1 MQEFLGKAARRAA
14 SLLVW
19 LTLASCGDPAEP
31 DLLAEPPPSGYDRSA
46 LSWPALRRDQ
56 AGADV
61 ALAQH
66 LLSLRGFA
74 APRHGRFDA
83 ATEHA
88 VQQWQA
94 AWGLPV
100 TGVIGNTTWPRLVR
114 WLDDEA
120 PPELIAAVQALLI
133 EAGAPLTPVGVL
145 DAATEEAL
153 RALQTTSCLS
163 STGEFGSWG
172 YSALLSGQR
181 FCPGALLGELSAAQV
196 AALARDAGLPCG
208 ESLAAALAIAAA
220 ESRSTTNALGRNG
233 PTAGC
238 AHGSLDVGLW
248 QLNDCYHAEIDR
260 RCAVDA
266 ACNARAMSA
275 ISRGGTDFAPWT
287 TFRNGAYAT
296 HLEAARVAAAAACR

>member
-163 STGEFGSWG
+163 STGELGSWG

-208 ESLAAALAIAAA
+208 ESLAAAVAIAAA
-220 ESRSTTNALGRNG
+220 ESRSTTNALGRQ
-233 PTAGC
+233 
-238 AHGSLDVGLW
+238 S
-248 QLNDCYHAEIDR
+248 
-260 RCAVDA
+260 
-266 ACNARAMSA
+266 S
-275 ISRGGTDFAPWT
+275 
-287 TFRNGAYAT
+287 
-296 HLEAARVAAAAACR
+296 